1 MNDDNKTTPFHW
13 LPILAVLRN
22 YPRAWLRHDLVAGLS
37 ACVVMIPSVL
47 AYAELVHLPPVTG
60 LYAALAACVG
70 YALFAS
76 SRQVIA
82 GPDAAIGLLAGSV
95 ILPLAGGDPA
105 RMAVLAA
112 ELALLSG
119 IVLLFA
125 ARLRLGT
132 VADLLSRPVLVGYL
146 NGASLLLLTTQ
157 LGKLIRVRTE
167 GDAFVPQLVS
177 LLNQLHLTHVPT
189 LLLGLGLIAMLL
201 ALARWW
207 PRVPGAL
214 AACSVAVV
222 LTVVLDLSQYGIAL
236 VGSVPRGMPQPDLF
250 AVSLAD
256 ISALAPAA
264 LALAF
269 LTFSDGILLAQTFAE
284 KHKDDV
290 NPNQELVALGAAN
303 ILASLWQGFAVSA
316 SQTRTAIADASG
328 ARSQVAQLVA
338 AGGLLL
344 FLWFLTGL
352 IAQLPIVA
360 LGAILVVTAA
370 GMLEVAPLHRM
381 LRLDRV
387 EFGIAMGVS
396 AAILV
401 AGVVPGILLGMLVSM
416 VAVLVEISRPGG
428 AVLRRLPGD
437 GKFHDCKNDDEG
449 ERIPGLLVYRPYA
462 PLIFANARHVL
473 AQIKALSDE
482 AGTDLKWLVIDAQ
495 AITDMD
501 ITAGERFAQL
511 QSELLAR
518 GVKVKLADCPRP
530 LREQLDKLHR
540 LGLLQPQEFYVSV
553 GKAAQAFLQSTSM
566 TSKEGEV
573 DSEPAT
579 QGIITPHGTHH
590 TT

>member
-1 MNDDNKTTPFHW
+1 MHKTKNISFLHW
-13 LPILAVLRN
+13 LPLLAVLRN
-22 YPRAWLRHDLVAGLS
+22 YPRAWLRHDIVAGLS

-47 AYAELVHLPPVTG
+47 AYAELVHLPPVNG

-105 RMAVLAA
+105 RMTVLAA

-119 IVLLFA
+119 AVLLFA
-125 ARLRLGT
+125 AQLRLGT

-157 LGKLIRVRTE
+157 LGKLIGVRTQ
-167 GDAFVPQLVS
+167 GDAFIPQLVS
-177 LLNQLHLTHVPT
+177 LAHQLHAVHWPT
-189 LLLGLGLIAMLL
+189 MVLGLGLIALL
-201 ALARWW
+201 AALARWM

-214 AACSVAVV
+214 AACSVAI
-222 LTVVLDLSQYGIAL
+222 LLAVVLDLPQYGIAL
-236 VGSVPRGMPQPDLF
+236 VGSVPSGIPQPALF
-250 AVSLAD
+250 TVSLAD

-284 KHKDDV
+284 KHKEDV

-303 ILASLWQGFAVSA
+303 ILAALWQGFAVSA

-344 FLWFLTGL
+344 FLWLLTGI

-360 LGAILVVTAA
+360 LGAILVVTAV

-381 LRLDRV
+381 FRLDRV
-387 EFGIAMGVS
+387 EFGIAMGVT

-401 AGVVPGILLGMLVSM
+401 AGVVPGILLGMLVSLI
-416 VAVLVEISRPGG
+416 AVLVEISRPGD
-428 AVLRRLPGD
+428 AVLRRLPQD
-437 GKFHDCKNDDEG
+437 GKFHDCKDEDEG

-462 PLIFANARHVL
+462 PLIFANARHVM
-473 AQIKALSDE
+473 ARMEALVE
-482 AGTDLKWLVIDAQ
+482 AAGPELRWLVIDAQ
-495 AITDMD
+495 AIPDID
-501 ITAGERFAQL
+501 ITAGEHFAQL
-511 QSELLAR
+511 QGELLAR
-518 GVKVKLADCPRP
+518 GVEIKLADCPRP
-530 LREQLDKLHR
+530 LREQLDKLQR
-540 LGLLQPQEFYVSV
+540 LGLLSPQEFFVSV
-553 GKAAQAFLQSTSM
+553 GKAVQAFQQR
-566 TSKEGEV
+566 
-573 DSEPAT
+573 A
-579 QGIITPHGTHH
+579 
-590 TT
+590 